1 MAQPSGGGPGMVN
14 NRGAA
19 PATPDGPHGGDARPG
34 HGCSGNPRASCP
46 GPIPTAAD
54 VRQDVRADVPVPV
67 AVMFGGSTWKHNRP
81 GLTTRPAASG
91 HDPASG
97 SPGVTVTAWGGKILS
112 ARRATVPARSSPPRP
127 RSTSGPPAVRPV
139 SLSPSTCA
147 CPSPV
152 LAASLSPRPL
162 WRRVRPGLVGRH
174 FAGNPALPDPVSP
187 LCRAPC
193 SGPSSGG

>member
-1 MAQPSGGGPGMVN
+1 MVN

-152 LAASLSPRPL
+152 LAASLSPRTRQHG
-162 WRRVRPGLVGRH
+162 RRHRPGHVRRRSAGHRGIGHPASGIFHAPIVGP
-174 FAGNPALPDPVSP
+174 AGAERST
-187 LCRAPC
+187 A
-193 SGPSSGG
+193 

>member
-1 MAQPSGGGPGMVN
+1 MVN

-46 GPIPTAAD
+46 GPILTAAD
-54 VRQDVRADVPVPV
+54 VCMDVRADVPVPV

-81 GLTTRPAASG
+81 GLTTRPAASV

-147 CPSPV
+147 CPAPV
-152 LAASLSPRPL
+152 LAASLPSPRQHG
-162 WRRVRPGLVGRH
+162 RRHRPGHVRRRSARH
-174 FAGNPALPDPVSP
+174 RGSGHPAGGIF
-187 LCRAPC
+187 RAPIQ
-193 SGPSSGG
+193 GGASAG